1 MSPCHGSLL
10 TPSDL
15 AATSDGLVPRT
26 MDQALKARKMSS
38 ASARRR
44 KIQER
49 QQQQALDRERFA
61 EHKRRILVYDHR
73 ADRQSAYL
81 GDLEYDPADEV
92 DGSAERSDRESSA
105 ETQSERSAVTP
116 DDMLQSK
123 ARFGGQPSTGSATLT
138 ALKIQIPDEDEVL
151 QRMELDENR
160 IIIPPS
166 PKPLLQ
172 ASLATLSD
180 FRYDRYSTI
189 LDSPLSET
197 LSPDLDTDE
206 TFSPIE
212 TATPISYQQPK
223 SRPSLI
229 SIVSTSHRSKRRTA
243 SLQSPL
249 SQTLPQT
256 VERPTKRQS
265 ISSIRSAFPAA
276 EATLFEV
283 PNLPDNAFELI
294 ASASQESLPLSGKER
309 PKSKAE
315 RKSSM
320 PRLST
325 ALSHARMSSIKSLIK
340 TPTTA
345 TPPPHRRSFS
355 RPSSHISRP
364 STASI
369 PASDIASIMRNPA
382 ALSSSSNLT
391 SMTRPPT
398 SHSSSTSMAGAG
410 STMTALPSLPT
421 PPADD
426 MVSDPLAARPAM
438 QRKKSFSAL
447 RRRSESIGQAIKGL
461 SKITTKHDVPLPT
474 TPGAVTPKKAQTFD
488 LSKFPTPPLP
498 SPRTGKS
505 TAGSFT
511 STRTQSGGGFVG
523 LGLRSVEGLS
533 PR

>member
-1 MSPCHGSLL
+1 
-10 TPSDL
+10 
-15 AATSDGLVPRT
+15 
-26 MDQALKARKMSS
+26 MDQALKARKMGS

-44 KIQER
+44 KMQER
-49 QQQQALDRERFA
+49 QQQQALDRERHV
-61 EHKRRILVYDHR
+61 EHKRRILMYDHR
-73 ADRQSAYL
+73 ADRQSAYMD
-81 GDLEYDPADEV
+81 DLEYDVADEC
-92 DGSAERSDRESSA
+92 DGSAGRSDRESSV
-105 ETQSERSAVTP
+105 ETQSERSASTP
-116 DDMLQSK
+116 DDMLQNK
-123 ARFGGQPSTGSATLT
+123 TTFGGQPSTTSHTLT

-151 QRMELDENR
+151 HRMELDENR

-229 SIVSTSHRSKRRTA
+229 SIVSVSDRSKRRTA

-249 SQTLPQT
+249 SQMVQQT

-265 ISSIRSAFPAA
+265 TSSIRAAFPAA

-294 ASASQESLPLSGKER
+294 ASASQESLPLSGKEVPR
-309 PKSKAE
+309 SKAE
-315 RKSSM
+315 RKPSM

-345 TPPPHRRSFS
+345 TPSATRRTSIS

-364 STASI
+364 STASV
-369 PASDIASIMRNPA
+369 PASEVASIMRNPA
-382 ALSSSSNLT
+382 ALSSSSDLN

-398 SHSSSTSMAGAG
+398 SHSSSISMAGAG
-410 STMTALPSLPT
+410 NTMTALPSLPT

-426 MVSDPLAARPAM
+426 GVSDPLAAKPAM

-461 SKITTKHDVPLPT
+461 SKLTPKHDVPLPT
-474 TPGAVTPKKAQTFD
+474 TPSIMTPKRLQEFD

-498 SPRTGKS
+498 SPRTGQS
-505 TAGSFT
+505 SASSFT
-511 STRTQSGGGFVG
+511 SSRARSSGGFVG

-533 PR
+533 QR

>member
-1 MSPCHGSLL
+1 MAPRMSSCNGSPL
-10 TPSDL
+10 TTSDL
-15 AATSDGLVPRT
+15 AATSDELDSQP
-26 MDQALKARKMSS
+26 MDHALKARKMGSV
-38 ASARRR
+38 SARQR
-44 KIQER
+44 KSQER
-49 QQQQALDRERFA
+49 QQQLALDRERYA
-61 EHKRRILVYDHR
+61 EHKRRILMYDHR
-73 ADRQSAYL
+73 VDRQSPYTD
-81 GDLEYDPADEV
+81 DLERDTADEG
-92 DGSAERSDRESSA
+92 DGSARHSDRESSVS
-105 ETQSERSAVTP
+105 TLSERSALTP
-116 DDMLQSK
+116 DDMLQNQ
-123 ARFGGQPSTGSATLT
+123 ARFGGQPSTASHTIT

-160 IIIPPS
+160 IIIPHS

-229 SIVSTSHRSKRRTA
+229 SIVSISHRGKRRTA

-249 SQTLPQT
+249 SQMVPQA
-256 VERPTKRQS
+256 VERSAQRQS

-294 ASASQESLPLSGKER
+294 ATASQESLPLPCKEVPR
-309 PKSKAE
+309 AKAE
-315 RKSSM
+315 RKPSM

-325 ALSHARMSSIKSLIK
+325 ALSHARMSSVKNLIK
-340 TPTTA
+340 TPTTTIPSA
-345 TPPPHRRSFS
+345 THRRSIS

-369 PASDIASIMRNPA
+369 PASE
-382 ALSSSSNLT
+382 SSSLSV
-391 SMTRPPT
+391 
-398 SHSSSTSMAGAG
+398 AGAG
-410 STMTALPSLPT
+410 NTITALPSPPT
-421 PPADD
+421 PSADD
-426 MVSDPLAARPAM
+426 EISDRLEAKSAM
-438 QRKKSFSAL
+438 QRKKSFSTL

-461 SKITTKHDVPLPT
+461 SKLTPKHDVPLPT
-474 TPGAVTPKKAQTFD
+474 TSGLTTPKKVQHFD
-488 LSKFPTPPLP
+488 PSDFPTPPLP
-498 SPRTGKS
+498 APRIAKNS
-505 TAGSFT
+505 ASSF
-511 STRTQSGGGFVG
+511 SSSRAWSSGGFVG
-523 LGLRSVEGLS
+523 LGLRSVEGLAQ
-533 PR
+533 R